1 MKDLVLNQVKMPE
14 LSKPYQDIVNSLS
27 KLTSRGIDPT
37 LLNPGLNIAKQIAE
51 TVIKKTISKGF
62 GMGM

>member
-1 MKDLVLNQVKMPE
+1 MPE

-51 TVIKKTISKGF
+51 TVIKKDD
-62 GMGM
+62 